1 MLTSLQDDGAPDEYD
16 LPPVESA
23 TDLLKTDAAGAEPGT
38 DEKDE
43 AGVSEDM
50 RWDRNRT
57 GWAPGFVHEA
67 TDEEKEEGTLLDH
80 QTFLEGKLDDKF
92 FGGET
97 PFCYCCCCCC
107 C

>member
-16 LPPVESA
+16 LPPMESA

-43 AGVSEDM
+43 AGASEDM